1 MAIPIYFTSYK
12 WSDKATSLS
21 KTFSFITIIGGAFGI
36 ILLASGIM
44 AADIGA
50 LFIGLLLLCS
60 ILLLNKYSSKILQKV
75 AKIDIER
82 KIAKDI
88 NFATMYF
95 LEYPNLLSYILK
107 LNPNFE
113 QTYRNILNEQWY
125 CGKCGSWNSVVYNK
139 CDCGATNNI
148 INK

>member
-1 MAIPIYFTSYK
+1 MAIPIYWANYK

-21 KTFSFITIIGGAFGI
+21 KIFSFITMFGGAFGI
-36 ILLASGIM
+36 IFFALGIM
-44 AADIGA
+44 DADIGV
-50 LFIGLLLLCS
+50 LLIGLLLLCS
-60 ILLLNKYSSKILQKV
+60 IILLNIYSSKILQKV

-88 NFATMYF
+88 KFATMYF
-95 LEYPNLLSYILK
+95 LEYPTALSYILK

-113 QTYRNILNEQWY
+113 QAYRNILNEQWY
-125 CGKCGSWNSVVYNK
+125 CSKCRSWNSVERNI
-139 CDCGATNNI
+139 CDCGAINNI

>member
-1 MAIPIYFTSYK
+1 MAIPIYYTSYK

-21 KTFSFITIIGGAFGI
+21 KTFSFITIIGGVFSI

-44 AADIGA
+44 AVDIGA

-88 NFATMYF
+88 NFATMFF
-95 LEYPNLLSYILK
+95 LEYPTSLSYILK

-113 QTYRNILNEQWY
+113 ETYRNILNEQWY
-125 CGKCGSWNSVVYNK
+125 CSKCRSWNSVEYNI
-139 CDCGATNNI
+139 CDCGASNNI